1 MIALARR
8 RTELGLLI
16 LAVLIT
22 GGLYTLVSL
31 GRNAKIPA
39 NIGPFLA
46 VIFGLFFIAHLAVRR
61 FAKGADGILLPCA
74 ALLNGIGYVFI
85 ARIDEAKNRPAGL
98 AGLQAGWTALGVAAF
113 IVTLIVVRKARD
125 LQRYRYT
132 FLLLALIAIMMPLV
146 PGIGRTINGARIWI
160 YIGPASLQ
168 PGEFAKIVLAIFFAS
183 YLVEK
188 RELLGMATFPKFRP
202 MLPDL
207 KHLGPVLLAW
217 GFTLVVLI
225 AEKDLGSALLFFALF
240 ILLVYVATGRAAYT
254 VVGFGMFLAGAAL
267 AYKAE
272 SHVRLRF
279 DTWLNPWKK
288 PDSDGFQIIQGTFA
302 LSSGGFT
309 GTGPGL
315 GRPESIPIAE
325 TDFIFA
331 AIGEE
336 LGLLGTTA
344 VILCFLLM
352 VGCGLRIASRA
363 KGQFEKLLATGLT
376 ILLGVQ
382 SFIII
387 GGVTRVLPLTGL
399 ALPFVSYGGSSLLA
413 NYILLALLL
422 RISDDEAQRAG
433 EVEPRKPRVRDPE
446 PEPAPVP
453 QVALGEG
460 DEARTVMVGGS
471 GGDDGERTVIV

>member
-1 MIALARR
+1 MIARARR

-16 LAVLIT
+16 IAVLIT

-46 VIFGLFFIAHLAVRR
+46 VIFALFFLAHLAVRR
-61 FAKGADGILLPCA
+61 FAKGADGLLLPCA

-85 ARIDEAKNRPAGL
+85 ARIDEAKLEPKGL

-113 IVTLIVVRKARD
+113 IATLIVVPRARD

-132 FLLLALIAIMMPLV
+132 FLFLGIIAIMLPLV
-146 PGIGRTINGARIWI
+146 PGLGRTINGAKIWI
-160 YIGPASLQ
+160 YIGPASIQ
-168 PGEFAKIVLAIFFAS
+168 PGELAKIIFAIFFAS

-188 RELLGMATFPKFRP
+188 RELLGMATFPKARP
-202 MLPDL
+202 VLPDL
-207 KHLGPVLLAW
+207 RHLGPVMAAW
-217 GFTLVVLI
+217 GVTLLVLI

-254 VVGFGMFLAGAAL
+254 VVGFGLFLAGAAL

-279 DTWLNPWKK
+279 DTWLNPWSD
-288 PDSDGFQIIQGTFA
+288 PDDGGFQIIQGTFA
-302 LSSGGFT
+302 MSSGGIT

-315 GRPESIPIAE
+315 GRSESIPIAE

-336 LGLLGTTA
+336 LGLLGATA
-344 VILCFLLM
+344 IILSFLLM

-382 SFIII
+382 SFLIM

-422 RISDDEAQRAG
+422 RISDDEAKRAG
-433 EVEPRKPRVRDPE
+433 EVEPRTPRQRPE
-446 PEPAPVP
+446 PRPDPGPKVS
-453 QVALGEG
+453 LGKG
-460 DEARTVMVGGS
+460 DEAKTVMVGGNDD
-471 GGDDGERTVIV
+471 GGGERTVIV